1 MKDTIENLESNKAKE
16 ILKDIL
22 GVYFEKGFGIM
33 NKTEIETL
41 IYYALK
47 KHALLKG
54 KCFDDSYKLKIT
66 EAKARKLIYES
77 QIKYDNRNRDDFEA
91 YLRKYIGES
100 LAHATFIKNNKEIS
114 FAIEDKYIRVALNAK
129 LRENHHFADTS
140 FNRDI
145 ISLNETSFQKMVAIL
160 VPNYKRDV
168 VLDKLK
174 AIEIEENGNINEF
187 VSSFIQEAMIQGS
200 IEGIKQIGKL
210 IIASIL

>member
-1 MKDTIENLESNKAKE
+1 MKDTIENLKSDKAKE

-33 NKTEIETL
+33 NKTEVETL

-47 KHALLKG
+47 KHDLLKG

-77 QIKYDNRNRDDFEA
+77 QIKYENRNKDEFEA
-91 YLRKYIGES
+91 YLRRYIGEC
-100 LAHATFIKNNKEIS
+100 LTHATFVKNNKEIS

-174 AIEIEENGNINEF
+174 AIEIEENDNINEF